1 MYNQIIEFSFRAT
14 CSIQRRFLAF
24 TTKNIRL
31 IEVPMT
37 LFRKDFIKKTHDL
50 PEGYKLRQFTDTD
63 ILKFHKL
70 MFRSKMGYCSLR
82 YWKNFILPGGF
93 FIVEHVKSKK
103 VVGALFAAK
112 DPVSLGEDTG
122 TMGFLATDP
131 EHREKKIA
139 SVLAFQTASRL
150 LNEGFGTNVIYPY
163 EHKQEVIGMYLRHG
177 WKKG

>member
-1 MYNQIIEFSFRAT
+1 
-14 CSIQRRFLAF
+14 
-24 TTKNIRL
+24 
-31 IEVPMT
+31 
-37 LFRKDFIKKTHDL
+37 
-50 PEGYKLRQFTDTD
+50 
-63 ILKFHKL
+63 

-112 DPVSLGEDTG
+112 DPVSLDEDTG

-131 EHREKKIA
+131 KHLGKKIA

-150 LNEGFGTNVIYPY
+150 LNEGFGRNVIYPY

-177 WKKG
+177 WKKE